1 MFGSW
6 KIRFVRGIWLLNS
19 CTLDLALLMSRKKDE
34 KERLEKE
41 MQEKLEEQRQMLER
55 EMGIVMGP
63 VIPEAVP
70 ADGRR
75 KGVKGRAKQTDSSGR
90 MTTRPRGRSTDV
102 GKRKGRSKKAVSCDQ
117 VGQGHDPL
125 TGETDQENTRLT
137 APDQEEMSIDI
148 DTDDISAEL
157 NEELEAFFNE

>member
-1 MFGSW
+1 
-6 KIRFVRGIWLLNS
+6 
-19 CTLDLALLMSRKKDE
+19 MSRKKDE

-55 EMGIVMGP
+55 EMGIVMAP
-63 VIPEAVP
+63 VIPETVP

-75 KGVKGRAKQTDSSGR
+75 KGVRGRAKQTDSSGR
-90 MTTRPRGRSTDV
+90 MSTRSRGRSTDV
-102 GKRKGRSKKAVSCDQ
+102 GKRKGRSKKADSCDQ
-117 VGQGHDPL
+117 GGQGHDPL
-125 TGETDQENTRLT
+125 IGEMDQENRRLT
-137 APDQEEMSIDI
+137 APDQDAMSI